1 MIGNVLMSRTNINIE
16 GMHCASC
23 ALNIEKALGKAQ
35 GVKSVSVNFAT
46 EKAYVDFDPAVIS
59 WGDIE
64 EVIHNTGYE
73 VRAELEKVLLP
84 VGGMHCASCAAN
96 IEKALRKTD
105 GVKEASVNLAS
116 EQASVVFDSQSIVL
130 SDLKGVIEG
139 IGYEVIPERSV
150 EAVAGEEGDLG
161 EMRSARKRMLLAWI
175 FTVPVMAWMSL
186 EMFFGITWPDRGIYT
201 VIMLLLAAPVVFVIG
216 RATQRSAL
224 KSIVHGQ
231 TNMDVLIMLGTTV
244 AFITGIL
251 SLFTGIRSFA
261 AISAMIMAIHLT
273 GRAIESAARGRA
285 SQAIKKLLRLGAKTA
300 TVQRNGEEREI
311 PIEEVLIDDIMI
323 VRPGEK
329 MPTDGVIVEGESALD
344 ESMVT
349 GESMPINR
357 GSGDQVIG
365 ATVNQEGLLRVRA
378 TKVGKDTFLSHVI
391 RLVEEAQGTKVPI
404 QEFADRVTAVFVPVV
419 LGIAVLTFLTWLL
432 APNVFLPIARW
443 TSTILPWVNPGLGRV
458 TLAFFAAVA
467 VLVIACPC
475 ALGLATP
482 TALMVGTGMGA
493 RAGVLI
499 RKGEAIQTL
508 KDVDIIVFD
517 KTGTLT
523 RGTPQVTD
531 VIPVSGFDEKEL
543 LRIAA
548 SVESGSEHPIGKAVV
563 KRAND
568 MGIEL
573 TGIGRLVAR
582 RGKGVEAEVE
592 GMRVVIGNRAL
603 IGEAGLAMGEL
614 EREITRIESE
624 AKTVIIVAREDEIA
638 GCIAVADTLK
648 EDADKAVRELNSLGI
663 ETAMITGDN
672 RRTAEA
678 IAEEAGISRVLAEVL
693 PEGKVQEVRNLQSS
707 RRTVAMVGDGIN
719 DAPALTQA
727 NVGIAIGSGTDIAIE
742 ASDITLVRSDLG
754 GVITAVKLSR
764 ATFRKIRQNLFWA
777 YFYNIIAIP
786 AAILGLLHPVI
797 AEAAMA
803 MSSINVVTNA
813 NLLRFADIR
822 PDYVSAGNR
831 D

>member
-1 MIGNVLMSRTNINIE
+1 MIGNVLMSRTNISIE

-23 ALNIEKALGKAQ
+23 ALNIEKALGKTE
-35 GVKSVSVNFAT
+35 GVRSASVNFAA
-46 EKAYVDFDPAVIS
+46 EKAYIDYDPVMINM
-59 WGDIE
+59 DEIE
-64 EVIHNTGYE
+64 EVIHNTGYK

-96 IEKALRKTD
+96 IERALRKAD
-105 GVKEASVNLAS
+105 GVKEASVNLAA
-116 EQASVVFDSQSIVL
+116 EQAAVVFDPQAVAL
-130 SDLKGVIEG
+130 SELKGVIEG

-161 EMRSARKRMLLAWI
+161 EMRSARKRMLLAWF

-186 EMFFGITWPDRGIYT
+186 EMFFGITWPDGGIYT
-201 VIMLLLAAPVVFVIG
+201 LIMLLLAAPVVFVIG
-216 RATQRSAL
+216 RTTQRSAL
-224 KSIVHGQ
+224 KSIAHGQ
-231 TNMDVLIMLGTTV
+231 ANMDVLIMLGTTV

-261 AISAMIMAIHLT
+261 AISAMIMTIHLT
-273 GRAIESAARGRA
+273 GRAIESTARGRA
-285 SQAIKKLLRLGAKTA
+285 SQAIKKLLQLGAKTA
-300 TVQRNGEEREI
+300 TVLRDGEEREI
-311 PIEEVLIDDIMI
+311 LIEEVLIDDIMI
-323 VRPGEK
+323 IRPGEK
-329 MPTDGVIVEGESALD
+329 VPTDGVIVEGESAID

-349 GESMPINR
+349 GESMPVNR
-357 GSGDQVIG
+357 GSGDQAIG

-419 LGIAVLTFLTWLL
+419 LGIAVLTFLTWML
-432 APNVFLPIARW
+432 APNVFLPITRW
-443 TSTILPWVNPGLGRV
+443 ASTILPWVNPDLGRV

-499 RKGEAIQTL
+499 RKGEAIQNL

-531 VIPVSGFDEKEL
+531 VIPASGFDEQEL

-563 KRAND
+563 KRARD

-573 TGIGRLVAR
+573 TEIGRLVAR
-582 RGKGVEAEVE
+582 RGKGVEAEVD
-592 GMRVVIGNRAL
+592 GMRVIIGNRAL
-603 IGEAGLAMGEL
+603 IGEAGLVTGAL

-648 EDADKAVRELNSLGI
+648 EDAAQAVRELESLGI

-678 IAEEAGISRVLAEVL
+678 IAREAGISRVLAEVL

-777 YFYNIIAIP
+777 YFYNTIAIP
-786 AAILGLLHPVI
+786 AAILGFLHPVI

-822 PDYVSAGNR
+822 PDYLSAGNR